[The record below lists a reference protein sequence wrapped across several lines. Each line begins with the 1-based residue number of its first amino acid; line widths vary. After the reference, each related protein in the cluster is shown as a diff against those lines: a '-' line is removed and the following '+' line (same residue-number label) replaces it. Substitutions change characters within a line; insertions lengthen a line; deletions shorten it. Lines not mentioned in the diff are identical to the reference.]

1 MLVYSY
7 YTTKARL
14 VKEGKE
20 EKTGSGILPGYGR
33 IELGPTYRGV
43 LLHLPGYQKAF
54 DRHLPGISY
63 LLRGR
68 NPAAGRRYLATGGS
82 GHRQRRSA
90 VGPDRSLSCPQR
102 DHGHAERRRLA
113 LRAVCV
119 SERSGECIDRASG
132 TGIR

>member
-43 LLHLPGYQKAF
+43 LLHLPGYQKAS
-54 DRHLPGISY
+54 DSYRPGISHP
-63 LLRGR
+63 LRGR

-82 GHRQRRSA
+82 GHGQWRFPL
-90 VGPDRSLSCPQR
+90 GPDRSLSDPQR
-102 DHGHAERRRLA
+102 DHGYTKRGRLA
-113 LRAVCV
+113 LRPVCV
-119 SERSGECIDRASG
+119 SDRGSLMTSSGRE
-132 TGIR
+132 